1 MSEQQ
6 LNECPICMDNIE
18 DMCNKVI
25 TECGHIFHCSCLMKN
40 VNHNGFK
47 CPCCRSKMADE
58 SDGESDD
65 ESDGESDEERIE
77 FGENV
82 LTSFRMFHQ
91 QINGE
96 ELEEEP
102 EEIEEVE
109 EVEEPEEPEEPKP
122 DATYVSQKLIECGI
136 TFEDLVKNILYQE
149 HNNDDYERR
158 SAEVYGKFRSVI
170 SQFTR
175 RSIRIASAPPPLIPI
190 STILSSYNS
199 ILSSPSI
206 PPIPSSHSSPPI
218 PSSPSSP
225 PIPSS
230 PYPFRI
236 IRATPSS
243 PRFGTNFNEWVIM
256 DEAEHDEL

>member
-58 SDGESDD
+58 SDGDSDD

-96 ELEEEP
+96 DLEEEP

-109 EVEEPEEPEEPKP
+109 EVEEVEEPEEPKP

-175 RSIRIASAPPPLIPI
+175 RSIRIAS
-190 STILSSYNS
+190 TILSSYHS
-199 ILSSPSI
+199 ILSSY
-206 PPIPSSHSSPPI
+206 HS
-218 PSSPSSP
+218 
-225 PIPSS
+225 
-230 PYPFRI
+230 RI

-243 PRFGTNFNEWVIM
+243 PRFGTNFNELVLVIM
-256 DEAEHDEL
+256 DEAERDEL

>member
-6 LNECPICMDNIE
+6 LNECPICLDNIE

-58 SDGESDD
+58 SDESEDESDD
-65 ESDGESDEERIE
+65 ESDEERIE
-77 FGENV
+77 FDENV

-96 ELEEEP
+96 EQEPEPEP
-102 EEIEEVE
+102 EEQNELEEL
-109 EVEEPEEPEEPKP
+109 EEPEEPKP
-122 DATYVSQKLIECGI
+122 EASYVSQKLIERNI

-149 HNNDDYERR
+149 HNNDEYELR
-158 SAEVYGKFRSVI
+158 SAEVYGQFRAVI

-175 RSIRIASAPPPLIPI
+175 RPPPPLIPI
-190 STILSSYNS
+190 STILSSYS
-199 ILSSPSI
+199 ILSSHSI
-206 PPIPSSHSSPPI
+206 PPVPSSSSSPPVPSSSTSPPI
-218 PSSPSSP
+218 PSSPPLPLNP

-230 PYPFRI
+230 PFPFTIDRYKTRI
-236 IRATPSS
+236 LEIIEESD
-243 PRFGTNFNEWVIM
+243 NDNE
-256 DEAEHDEL
+256 L

>member
-58 SDGESDD
+58 SDGDSDD

-96 ELEEEP
+96 DLEEEP

-109 EVEEPEEPEEPKP
+109 EVEEPEEPKP

-175 RSIRIASAPPPLIPI
+175 RSIRIAS
-190 STILSSYNS
+190 TILSSYHS
-199 ILSSPSI
+199 ILSSY
-206 PPIPSSHSSPPI
+206 HS
-218 PSSPSSP
+218 
-225 PIPSS
+225 
-230 PYPFRI
+230 RI

-243 PRFGTNFNEWVIM
+243 PRFGTNFNELVLVIM
-256 DEAEHDEL
+256 DEAERDEL

>member
-1 MSEQQ
+1 MSNQQ
-6 LNECPICMDNIE
+6 LNECPICLDNVE
-18 DMCNKVI
+18 EFCNKVI

-58 SDGESDD
+58 SDETDESDD
-65 ESDGESDEERIE
+65 EYEEDIIE
-77 FGENV
+77 FDENV

-96 ELEEEP
+96 DLEEEP

-109 EVEEPEEPEEPKP
+109 EVEEPEEPKP

-175 RSIRIASAPPPLIPI
+175 RSIRIAS
-190 STILSSYNS
+190 TILSSYHS
-199 ILSSPSI
+199 ILSSY
-206 PPIPSSHSSPPI
+206 HS
-218 PSSPSSP
+218 
-225 PIPSS
+225 
-230 PYPFRI
+230 RI

-243 PRFGTNFNEWVIM
+243 PRFGTNFNELVLVIM
-256 DEAEHDEL
+256 DEAERDEL

>member
-58 SDGESDD
+58 SDGDSDD
-65 ESDGESDEERIE
+65 ESDGDSDEERIE

-109 EVEEPEEPEEPKP
+109 EVVEPEEPEEPEEPKP

-175 RSIRIASAPPPLIPI
+175 RAIRIASSPPPLIPI
-190 STILSSYNS
+190 STILSSYHS

-218 PSSPSSP
+218 PSSP
-225 PIPSS
+225 
-230 PYPFRI
+230 
-236 IRATPSS
+236 
-243 PRFGTNFNEWVIM
+243 RFETNFNILIIM
-256 DEAEHDEL
+256 DEAEMMSYRIN

>member
-58 SDGESDD
+58 SDGDSDD

-82 LTSFRMFHQ
+82 LTSFR
-91 QINGE
+91 
-96 ELEEEP
+96 
-102 EEIEEVE
+102 
-109 EVEEPEEPEEPKP
+109 
-122 DATYVSQKLIECGI
+122 
-136 TFEDLVKNILYQE
+136 
-149 HNNDDYERR
+149 
-158 SAEVYGKFRSVI
+158 
-170 SQFTR
+170 
-175 RSIRIASAPPPLIPI
+175 
-190 STILSSYNS
+190 
-199 ILSSPSI
+199 
-206 PPIPSSHSSPPI
+206 
-218 PSSPSSP
+218 
-225 PIPSS
+225 
-230 PYPFRI
+230 I

-243 PRFGTNFNEWVIM
+243 PRFGTNFNELVLVIM
-256 DEAEHDEL
+256 DEAERDEL